1 MAYGRSTKHKIPI
14 LVIISLLFTLHA
26 FASNSSYAEEKPAAL
41 YAVAISDVRYW
52 EPSDTPEIPVST
64 IDPNQLHATAP
75 VRANPKLLVVM
86 YHNIVYGRTGN
97 IYNRDLYNFEHDL
110 IVLKR
115 NYSVTDF
122 SELLEN
128 MGKGTVKTDQAII
141 TFDDGDLSMYA
152 IVFPLFKEYK
162 TKATFFLV
170 PNFIGTV
177 GYMSWE
183 QIREMANYHDE
194 NGKRLFFFGS
204 HSLTHRPLGDLSPT
218 EVQRELS
225 ESKRIIEQE
234 TGYPVEALALPFGS
248 GAGNKEIKEIAQKA
262 GFKVIRT
269 SRPAAT
275 PINSL
280 DLMQVGGFN
289 VENYSTDV
297 FTQNILKLS
306 GR

>member
-1 MAYGRSTKHKIPI
+1 MVYGRSTKHKIPI
-14 LVIISLLFTLHA
+14 LVIISLLFTLRV

-41 YAVAISDVRYW
+41 NPVTISDVRYW
-52 EPSDTPEIPVST
+52 DPSGNPRIPVRT
-64 IDPNQLHATAP
+64 IDPNQMQATAP
-75 VRANPKLLVVM
+75 VRENPQLLVVM

-110 IVLKR
+110 IVLNR
-115 NYSVTDF
+115 NYSITDF

-128 MGKGTVKTDQAII
+128 MGKRAFKTDQAII
-141 TFDDGDLSMYA
+141 TFDDGDLSMYG

-177 GYMSWE
+177 GYMSWD
-183 QIREMANYHDE
+183 QIREMANYRDE
-194 NGKRLFFFGS
+194 SGKRLFFFGS

-225 ESKRIIEQE
+225 ESKRIIERE
-234 TGYPVEALALPFGS
+234 TGYPVETLALPFGS
-248 GAGNKEIKEIAQKA
+248 GAGNEEIMEIAKKA
-262 GFKVIRT
+262 GYKVIRT

-289 VENYSTDV
+289 VENYSSDV
-297 FTQNILKLS
+297 FTQNILRLS

>member
-1 MAYGRSTKHKIPI
+1 MTYIHSHRNKIGI
-14 LVIISLLFTLHA
+14 LLIIGLLIAFKA
-26 FASNSSYAEEKPAAL
+26 FATNSTYAEEKPAAL
-41 YAVAISDVRYW
+41 NPVTISSIRYW
-52 EPSDTPEIPVST
+52 KPTTNSEISVRT
-64 IDPNQLHATAP
+64 IDPNQLQTTAP

-122 SELLEN
+122 SELIDN
-128 MGKGTVKTDQAII
+128 MGKGTLKTDQAVI
-141 TFDDGDLSMYA
+141 TFDDGDLSMYG
-152 IVFPLFKEYK
+152 IVFPLLKEYK

-183 QIREMANYHDE
+183 QIREMANYRDV

-204 HSLTHRPLGDLSPT
+204 HSLTHRPLGDLTSS
-218 EVQRELS
+218 EIQRELS

-234 TGYPVEALALPFGS
+234 TGYPTEALALPFGS
-248 GAGNKEIKEIAQKA
+248 GAGDKEIIDIAKKV
-262 GFKVIRT
+262 GFTVIRT
-269 SRPAAT
+269 SRPVAT
-275 PINSL
+275 LLSSL
-280 DLMQVGGFN
+280 DLMQIGGFN

-297 FTQNILKLS
+297 FTQNMLKLS